1 MDHDFTPHS
10 SAFEDASGSYTPP
23 PRKSRARLVVAAS
36 VIAFLVGVG
45 GTAYV
50 VRYVKLPAP
59 LQHVLGV
66 SGAANAE
73 GSTVADAAVAAPAPA
88 GDPLRPSPNAAW
100 EAVAEVSRVAEQQGG
115 IDQRIAALE
124 QRLTALDLRA
134 QAAVGNAARAEG
146 LLIAFAARRA
156 IERGAPLGYLEDQL
170 RLRFG
175 DARPNSVQTVIDAAE
190 KPVTLEQ
197 LMARL
202 HTLSGNLIQ
211 APKNEGFVA
220 RISREMSE
228 LFVIRRESDPS
239 PAATLRLERARLFLE
254 TGRVDAAVAEV
265 RRLPNAPAAAL
276 WIADA
281 ERYGSVMRALE
292 LLETTAILEPRELRD
307 ARGQAVEQPSPVG
320 PADAAGPASAADG
333 SSATATF

>member
-1 MDHDFTPHS
+1 MDHNFTPHS
-10 SAFEDASGSYTPP
+10 AAFDEASASYTPA
-23 PRKSRARLVVAAS
+23 PRKSRARLVIAAS

-50 VRYVKLPAP
+50 VRNVELPAMA
-59 LQHVLGV
+59 QNALGI
-66 SGAANAE
+66 SANT
-73 GSTVADAAVAAPAPA
+73 SAAVEEVPVAPTTNGQILATPDVALEAA
-88 GDPLRPSPNAAW
+88 
-100 EAVAEVSRVAEQQGG
+100 AEVSRVAEQQGG
-115 IDQRIAALE
+115 IDQRVAALE
-124 QRLTALDLRA
+124 QRLTALDLKS

-156 IERGAPLGYLEDQL
+156 IERGSPLGYLEDQL

-202 HTLSGNLIQ
+202 HTLSGNLVQ
-211 APKNEGFVA
+211 APKNEGFMA
-220 RISREMSE
+220 RLSREMSE

-292 LLETTAILEPRELRD
+292 LLETTAILEPRDLRD
-307 ARGQAVEQPSPVG
+307 ARGIAVEQPSPVAPVT
-320 PADAAGPASAADG
+320 PADTAVPSASDASPASA
-333 SSATATF
+333 TF